1 MKKEIAEVIYNY
13 IPDIIEEQEHLNSA
27 YDLNWRATYSPSKFS
42 LAAIDEIKEI
52 KDELSSFCNFFG
64 KAEKENFHL
73 ALEETVDVI
82 HFYATRV
89 IVESPDSDLTP
100 YACDVET
107 KSVSEWVRLMAAIC
121 TAPQANTIRLA
132 QIIYMACNIFDVT
145 PDLML
150 VAYLHK
156 NRKNHKRAAAGAISQ
171 DVKHIKQSELSTF
184 EFLRSESWISLTQ
197 EMFNAKLAATLK

>member
-1 MKKEIAEVIYNY
+1 MKPETA
-13 IPDIIEEQEHLNSA
+13 DIIYDYLPNILEEQEALNNA
-27 YDLNWRATYSPSKFS
+27 YDPNWRETYSSSKFA
-42 LAAIDEIKEI
+42 LAAVDEIKEI

-64 KAEKENFHL
+64 KADKENFHL

-100 YACDVET
+100 YACDTET

-121 TAPQANTIRLA
+121 TAPQANCTRLI

-156 NRKNHKRAAAGAISQ
+156 NRKNHKRAEAGAISQ